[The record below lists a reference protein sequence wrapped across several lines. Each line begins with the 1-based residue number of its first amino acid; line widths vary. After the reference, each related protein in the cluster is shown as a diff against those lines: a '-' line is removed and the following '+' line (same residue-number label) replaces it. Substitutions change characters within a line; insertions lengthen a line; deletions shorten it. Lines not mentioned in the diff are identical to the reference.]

1 VEDPETDEVEV
12 DPALHD
18 IMLDTPPD
26 MFEVCAHIHS
36 HVPLL
41 TSGLLS
47 IIVGNRFLNFFVLHL
62 TMGGTDFL
70 HVLACLGL

>member
-26 MFEVCAHIHS
+26 MFEEVKN
-36 HVPLL
+36 VV
-41 TSGLLS
+41 GKQK
-47 IIVGNRFLNFFVLHL
+47 IVIDLDNSDSQSS
-62 TMGGTDFL
+62 T
-70 HVLACLGL
+70 

>member
-1 VEDPETDEVEV
+1 VEDVETDEVEV

-47 IIVGNRFLNFFVLHL
+47 IIVGNRFLI
-62 TMGGTDFL
+62 FL
-70 HVLACLGL
+70 SSIL